1 MALKIIFMG
10 TPGFAVPILESILN
24 SHHHLLA
31 VYTQNPKKSDRGQK
45 IKISPIHYFAKEKKI
60 EVRSPQ
66 NLDKDE
72 MMFIQNLNPDI
83 IVVVAY
89 GKIIPPEYLKILNIK
104 FINIHASL
112 LPKWRGAAPIQRS
125 LMEMDEETGISIMKI
140 IPKLD
145 AGPFIL
151 QEKIKIKKNDNYHT
165 LSAKLANLGS
175 RLIIKSLNL
184 IETNNFK
191 LIDQDE
197 TKATYANKI
206 DKKEAKIDWNISAK
220 KLIAKINGLS
230 PFPGAW
236 FEHKKTRIK
245 ILEAVEVEKTGET
258 GEILD
263 DNLTIACKEKAI
275 QVLSVQKEGKKI
287 LKTKEF
293 LSGYSVRKGEKLI

>member
-1 MALKIIFMG
+1 
-10 TPGFAVPILESILN
+10 
-24 SHHHLLA
+24 
-31 VYTQNPKKSDRGQK
+31 
-45 IKISPIHYFAKEKKI
+45 
-60 EVRSPQ
+60 
-66 NLDKDE
+66 
-72 MMFIQNLNPDI
+72 MMFIQKLNPDI

-89 GKIIPPEYLKILNIK
+89 GKIIPPEYLKIKNIK

-145 AGPFIL
+145 SGPFLL
-151 QEKIKIKKNDNYHT
+151 QEKIQIKKSDNYDS

-197 TKATYANKI
+197 TKATYARKI
-206 DKKEAKIDWNISAK
+206 DKKESKIDWNTPAK

-236 FEHKKTRIK
+236 FEHKKKRIK
-245 ILEAVEVEKTGET
+245 ILEALEVDQTGET

-293 LSGYSVRKGEKLI
+293 LSGYLVRKGEKLT

>member
-10 TPGFAVPILESILN
+10 TPSFAVPILESILN

-60 EVRSPQ
+60 KVRSPQ

-72 MMFIQNLNPDI
+72 MMFIQNLNPDV

-89 GKIIPPEYLKILNIK
+89 GKIIPPEYLKIKNIK

-112 LPKWRGAAPIQRS
+112 LPKWRGSAPIQRS

-145 AGPFIL
+145 SGPFLL
-151 QEKIKIKKNDNYHT
+151 QEKIQIKKSDNYDS

-197 TKATYANKI
+197 TKATYARKI
-206 DKKEAKIDWNISAK
+206 DKKESKIDWNTPAK

-236 FEHKKTRIK
+236 FEHKKKRIK
-245 ILEAVEVEKTGET
+245 ILEALEVDQTGET

-293 LSGYSVRKGEKLI
+293 LSGYLVRKGEKLT

>member
-10 TPGFAVPILESILN
+10 TPSFAVPILESILN
-24 SHHHLLA
+24 SQHHILA

-60 EVRSPQ
+60 AVRSPQ
-66 NLDKDE
+66 NLDKEE
-72 MMFIQNLNPDI
+72 MMFIQKLNPDI

-89 GKIIPPEYLKILNIK
+89 GKIIPPEYLKIKNIK

-145 AGPFIL
+145 SGPFLL
-151 QEKIKIKKNDNYHT
+151 QEKIQIKKSDNYDS

-197 TKATYANKI
+197 TKATYARKI
-206 DKKEAKIDWNISAK
+206 NKKESKIDWNTPAK

-236 FEHKKTRIK
+236 FEHKKKRIK
-245 ILEAVEVEKTGET
+245 ILEALEVDQTGET

-293 LSGYSVRKGEKLI
+293 LSGYLVRKGEKLT

>member
-1 MALKIIFMG
+1 
-10 TPGFAVPILESILN
+10 
-24 SHHHLLA
+24 
-31 VYTQNPKKSDRGQK
+31 
-45 IKISPIHYFAKEKKI
+45 
-60 EVRSPQ
+60 
-66 NLDKDE
+66 
-72 MMFIQNLNPDI
+72 MMFIQNLNPDV

-89 GKIIPPEYLKILNIK
+89 GKIIPPEYLKIKNIK

-112 LPKWRGAAPIQRS
+112 LPKWRGSAPIQRS

-140 IPKLD
+140 IQKLD

-151 QEKIKIKKNDNYHT
+151 QEKIKIKKNDNYHS

-197 TKATYANKI
+197 TKATYAKKI
-206 DKKEAKIDWNISAK
+206 DKKEAKIDWNIPAK

-245 ILEAVEVEKTGET
+245 ILEAAEVEQTGET

-287 LKTKEF
+287 LNTKEF